1 MNDCMDAKRAIAESA
16 HMSRPSATHHPAV
29 LKDAGLVSVSKKGT
43 KNYYYM
49 DANPALREELA
60 SLFFRD
66 LGDRKACGRGGLS
79 FRRGRVQKGEMK
91 K

>member
-29 LKDAGLVSVSKKGT
+29 LKDAGLVSVSKEGT

-49 DANPALREELA
+49 DAKPALREELA
-60 SLFFRD
+60 SLFSEISETVKRADDAGYPFG
-66 LGDRKACGRGGLS
+66 GDACE
-79 FRRGRVQKGEMK
+79 KEK
-91 K
+91 